1 MSKTIAYAGAL
12 ATALLVASAGAAAA
26 QEESGGL
33 SSEGLSSSSI
43 SGSASSETDTDTDT
57 ETGTEGEEG
66 PLGSLG
72 ELAPTSVTG
81 SLPGYTTG
89 PIGSTAAVACNIG
102 TVAGWAAQATGV
114 PLPVPVGL
122 ICNILNP
129 VARSADSLVAGDVE
143 GSVGAILA
151 GVPLVGNSLAD
162 KVDTGSAT
170 ESVEGSVGDRL
181 GSLAE
186 TSVSQEGSSG
196 GAPEGA
202 PAN

>member
-89 PIGSTAAVACNIG
+89 PIGSTAAVGCNIG
-102 TVAGWAAQATGV
+102 TVAGWAAQATGI

-170 ESVEGSVGDRL
+170 ESVEGIVGERL

-186 TSVSQEGSSG
+186 SSVSQDGSSG
-196 GAPEGA
+196 GAPEGT
-202 PAN
+202 PEN